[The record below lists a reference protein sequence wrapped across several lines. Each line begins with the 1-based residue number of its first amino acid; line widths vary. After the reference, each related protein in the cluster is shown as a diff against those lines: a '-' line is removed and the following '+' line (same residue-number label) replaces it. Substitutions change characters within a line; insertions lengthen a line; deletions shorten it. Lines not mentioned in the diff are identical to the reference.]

1 MSPMSGLNRISL
13 FNPPILRTCHRSL
26 HISIVRS
33 YRDAQ
38 FRRSDYEGQGWT
50 SSYEPG
56 APTKG
61 PLSQASRHGVPS
73 LTPLSLKNHL
83 DKFVVGQ
90 DRAKKVTCVAI
101 YNHYQRIRELRRQEA
116 EEQERKEQYSRR
128 HLYERE
134 RNSHL
139 VDNEYVG
146 HVIQTA
152 DLNAPSREREYE
164 EEPELGS
171 RPLEDPFQSRTI
183 IEKSNLMLLGPSGVG
198 KTYIL
203 QTLARV
209 LEVPFATVDCSSL
222 TQAGYIGTDIESSIE
237 RLLLAS
243 SHSVQK
249 CETGIIFFDEIDKL
263 AKPAVMTHGRDV
275 SGEGVQQGLLKM
287 IEGTNVTVNA
297 KSDKN
302 ASNSGR
308 GIDRVGR
315 ETSPPA
321 KSEQYTIDTSNILFV
336 FAGAFIGLEKII
348 SQRLSTG
355 SSIGFKSS
363 LPSSSF
369 FSSNTAKEKEKQLDI
384 LTHTTPSDLQAYGLI
399 PELLGRIPIITSLS
413 PLSLPQLVS
422 ILTEPR
428 NSLVKQYTALFETY
442 GSHGI
447 ILQFTKLAL
456 EAIASRALYGSSSS
470 GNGKEGGKS
479 KGEKGTGIGARGL
492 RSIMENVLQEIMFI
506 GPSSPNIRYV
516 LVDEAFVGGL
526 DTQSSQFASKVPS
539 SSSSS
544 STSTSTSTSTSDI
557 ASACS
562 NTDKDSTD
570 GETRLPRCFSRNQR
584 NVFEEAIEQE
594 EEVWKRR
601 NGIAGREENN
611 GKENKDGSGG
621 AGDKS
626 MDSFQEYRVVT
637 EGGIS
642 FGEEE
647 EEEEGE
653 TEENEERRKKKEE
666 RRRRKKKEERRKKK
680 EEK

>member
-1 MSPMSGLNRISL
+1 MSPISGLSRISHS
-13 FNPPILRTCHRSL
+13 NPRLLRTCHRSL
-26 HISIVRS
+26 HFSSVGY

-38 FRRSDYEGQGWT
+38 FRRSDYDGQGWT

-61 PLSQASRHGVPS
+61 PLSQASKHGVPS

-90 DRAKKVTCVAI
+90 DRAKKDTCVAI
-101 YNHYQRIRELRRQEA
+101 YNHYQRVRELRRQEA
-116 EEQERKEQYSRR
+116 EEQERRDQYSRR

-134 RNSHL
+134 RNSHP
-139 VDNEYVG
+139 VDNEYIG
-146 HVIQTA
+146 HAIQTA
-152 DLNAPSREREYE
+152 DLNASYREREYE

-171 RPLEDPFQSRTI
+171 RPLEDPSQNRTI

-243 SHSVQK
+243 SNSIQK

-287 IEGTNVTVNA
+287 IEGTTVIVNA

-302 ASNSGR
+302 ASNSNRSMDR
-308 GIDRVGR
+308 GGR
-315 ETSPPA
+315 ESSSPA
-321 KSEQYTIDTSNILFV
+321 RSEQYTIDTSNILFV

-355 SSIGFKSS
+355 SSIGFNSS
-363 LPSSSF
+363 LSSSSSSF
-369 FSSNTAKEKEKQLDI
+369 FSSNPSKENQKDVLA
-384 LTHTTPSDLQAYGLI
+384 HATPTDLQAYGLI
-399 PELLGRIPIITSLS
+399 PELLGRIPITTALS

-456 EAIASRALYGSSSS
+456 EAIASRALYGSSSPS
-470 GNGKEGGKS
+470 SKESKG

-516 LVDEAFVGGL
+516 LVDEAFVKGL
-526 DTQSSQFASKVPS
+526 E
-539 SSSSS
+539 
-544 STSTSTSTSTSDI
+544 STSTPSLSIDNEGIDGT
-557 ASACS
+557 
-562 NTDKDSTD
+562 
-570 GETRLPRCFSRNQR
+570 GETRLPRCFPRNQR
-584 NVFEEAIEQE
+584 NIFEEAIELE
-594 EEVWKRR
+594 EEQWKQR
-601 NGIAGREENN
+601 NGISEKR
-611 GKENKDGSGG
+611 KDGKGENG
-621 AGDKS
+621 DGDKS
-626 MDSFQEYRVVT
+626 MDSFQEYRVVV
-637 EGGIS
+637 ESGM
-642 FGEEE
+642 
-647 EEEEGE
+647 
-653 TEENEERRKKKEE
+653 
-666 RRRRKKKEERRKKK
+666 
-680 EEK
+680 